1 VLDEGDRMLDMGFLP
16 DIKRILAL
24 LPAKRQ
30 NLLFSATF
38 SDDIKKLANHLLN
51 KPVLIEVGRGNAPAD
66 MVAHVVHPVDHN
78 RKRELLSRIIKSQDL
93 RQVLVFTRTKH
104 GANRLAHQLQR
115 DGIHT
120 TAIHSNKSQPARIQA
135 LADFKSGK
143 VRVLVATDI
152 AARGLDID
160 ELPHVINFELPH
172 VAGDYVHRI
181 GRTGRAGSSG
191 DAISLV
197 CAEEME
203 QLKDIERFLKF
214 GLPVKVVPGFEPN
227 QKAVHRESRRPG
239 RAQPHVFKRE
249 HSNIAPIASTSKPP
263 ASHQALAQKP
273 QQPHVKKSMPAL
285 FLPPA
290 KAKHNV

>member
-1 VLDEGDRMLDMGFLP
+1 
-16 DIKRILAL
+16 
-24 LPAKRQ
+24 
-30 NLLFSATF
+30 
-38 SDDIKKLANHLLN
+38 
-51 KPVLIEVGRGNAPAD
+51 

-78 RKRELLSRIIKSQDL
+78 RKRELLSHIIKSQDL

-160 ELPHVINFELPH
+160 ELPHVVNFELPH

-197 CAEEME
+197 CAEEMD
-203 QLKDIERFLKF
+203 QLKDVERFLKF
-214 GLPVKVVPGFEPN
+214 KLPVKIVPGFESDQKAGHRPSFEPN
-227 QKAVHRESRRPG
+227 HKAVHRESRRPG
-239 RAQPHVFKRE
+239 RAEPHALKRE
-249 HSNIAPIASTSKPP
+249 HSRIARIAPPSEPPVARQVAAHKP
-263 ASHQALAQKP
+263 H
-273 QQPHVKKSMPAL
+273 QPHVKRSTPAL

-290 KAKHNV
+290 KAKHNA